1 MSRKFYNEK
10 NIVINDNI
18 SIYFKTQDTSY
29 GFRHLAELRET
40 SGTGIDYTSRTTT
53 AKCTYYNRT
62 WESYTY
68 QTVAHKVIAK
78 HFGKN
83 SEELIRQFDDLM
95 NNRTNDF
102 YRTVG
107 MIAKIGNVIADT
119 KSEKNDWKLRMIKAG
134 MPGIDVP
141 EDWDTLSE
149 EEKETRLNYVINLMD
164 GRGK

>member
-1 MSRKFYNEK
+1 
-10 NIVINDNI
+10 V
-18 SIYFKTQDTSY
+18 
-29 GFRHLAELRET
+29 G
-40 SGTGIDYTSRTTT
+40 
-53 AKCTYYNRT
+53 
-62 WESYTY
+62 
-68 QTVAHKVIAK
+68 HKVITE

-83 SEELIRQFDDLM
+83 SEGMIREFDDLM

-102 YRTVG
+102 YKTVG

-164 GRGK
+164 ERGK

>member
-18 SIYFKTQDTSY
+18 SIYFRTQDTSY
-29 GFRHLAELRET
+29 GFRHLAELKDT
-40 SGTGIDYTSRTTT
+40 SGTGTEYTSRTTT

-62 WESYTY
+62 WESFDY
-68 QTVAHKVIAK
+68 QTVGHKVLIK
-78 HFGKN
+78 HFGDSTDWCEK
-83 SEELIRQFDDLM
+83 FDKLM
-95 NNRTNDF
+95 IDRTNDF

-134 MPGIDVP
+134 MAGIDVP

-164 GRGK
+164 ERGK